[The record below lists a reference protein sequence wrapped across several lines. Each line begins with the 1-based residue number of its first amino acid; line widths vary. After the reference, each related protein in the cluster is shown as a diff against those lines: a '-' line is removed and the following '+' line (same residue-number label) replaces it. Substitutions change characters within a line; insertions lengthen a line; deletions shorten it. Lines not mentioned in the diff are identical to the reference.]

1 MDRKQKRTVLLAML
15 FVVVCGLAY
24 VVLRMGTGKT
34 AGLVLEPKTEMQVS
48 EPKDGLPQEKTAGE
62 AESGKDDFAEA
73 TPAAE
78 VSVVHV
84 CGAVKQE
91 GVYSLPVGSR
101 ITDAVA
107 AAGGFSEAADV
118 TFHNLAAKVDDGE
131 KIYVPTIEE
140 TKTLSVTERVNRVTG
155 QKEENGTPDG
165 IVNLNTAGK
174 EELMTLDGI
183 GESRAESILHY
194 RQKTGPFQKIEE
206 LKNISGIG
214 DAMFER
220 IRDRITVE

>member
-1 MDRKQKRTVLLAML
+1 MDKKQKRTVLLAMI
-15 FVVVCGLAY
+15 FVVICGLAY
-24 VVLRMGTGKT
+24 VILRMGTGKT
-34 AGLVLEPKTEMQVS
+34 AGLVLETKREMQVS
-48 EPKDGLPQEKTAGE
+48 EPKDGTLREETARE

-73 TPAAE
+73 TPVTE

-91 GVYSLPVGSR
+91 GVYSLPEGSR

-118 TFHNLAAKVDDGE
+118 TFHNLAAKVRDGE
-131 KIYVPTIEE
+131 KIYVPTKEE
-140 TKTLSVTERVNRVTG
+140 MKTLSVTERVNQAG
-155 QKEENGTPDG
+155 QKEENGAPDR